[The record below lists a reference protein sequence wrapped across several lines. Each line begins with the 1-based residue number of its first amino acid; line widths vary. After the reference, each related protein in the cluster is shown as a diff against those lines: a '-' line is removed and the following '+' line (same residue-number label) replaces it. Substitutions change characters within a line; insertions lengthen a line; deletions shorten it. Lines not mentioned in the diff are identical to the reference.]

1 MQGNHLRINECLELH
16 MSTDIFLQ
24 DIKIAFRNVI
34 RQRRRSLLAL
44 ATIAGGVIALML
56 AGGFVQWIFNSMRE
70 ATIRAQLGHIQ
81 IVRPGFFEKGLA
93 NPYAYLL
100 PQEDPLFQ
108 KIENTPGV
116 KTIAP
121 RLVFTGLISHQ
132 DSSIGFSGE
141 GVDPAREKE
150 LSQGLVIVNGQPL
163 SADEPN
169 GIVVGEGLAANL
181 GIKTGDT
188 VVLLASTPRGGISAV
203 ECRIRGLFITATK
216 AYDDAFLRTPL
227 PIAQQLSRVKGAT
240 SWLVLLDRTEDT
252 DVFVKGIRS
261 TVARSDV
268 EFVPWYDLA
277 DFYKKTVN
285 LMSKQIGGVELLI
298 AIIIVLSITNTLSM
312 AVIERTGEIGTV
324 MALGLRRR
332 DVMRMFVLEGLLLGL
347 MGGLIGVT
355 IGGALASVISH
366 FGIPMP
372 PAPGMTTGFTGHIN
386 ITGEL
391 VVEAM
396 ALAVLTTLLAS
407 ILPAWKASRM
417 IIVDALRHQR

>member
-1 MQGNHLRINECLELH
+1 
-16 MSTDIFLQ
+16 MSPDIFFQ
-24 DIKIAFRNVI
+24 DTKIAFRNVI

-70 ATIRAQLGHIQ
+70 ATIRSQLGHIQ

-100 PQEDPLFQ
+100 SQQDPLFQ
-108 KIENTPGV
+108 QIEHTPGV

-141 GVDPAREKE
+141 GVDPTREKE
-150 LSQGLVIVNGQPL
+150 LSLGLVIVNGQPL

-188 VVLLASTPRGGISAV
+188 VVLLASTPKGGISAV

-227 PIAQQLSRVKGAT
+227 PIAQQLSKVSGAT
-240 SWLVLLDRTEDT
+240 NWLVLLDHTEDT
-252 DVFVKGIRS
+252 DSLLAQIKADSNRTDI
-261 TVARSDV
+261 
-268 EFVPWYDLA
+268 EFVAWHELA
-277 DFYKKTVN
+277 DFYKKTVD
-285 LMSKQIGGVELLI
+285 LMSRQIGGVELLI
-298 AIIIVLSITNTLSM
+298 AIIIILSITNTLSM

-324 MALGLRRR
+324 MALGLRRS
-332 DVMRMFVLEGLLLGL
+332 DVMRMFLLEGLLLGL
-347 MGGLIGVT
+347 MGGSIGVT
-355 IGGALASVISH
+355 VGGVLASVISH

-386 ITGEL
+386 VNGEL
-391 VVEAM
+391 VIEAM